1 MPNQLTA
8 ALCHC
13 LFTPMKTNLHTGVHS
28 PYTSALL
35 LCLGLAACLVLLCCC
50 ANQLTAALCHCL
62 CYTYAIHT
70 AYRFAG
76 TIHQCTAAVFR
87 VTCLPWSSVLLCQP
101 ADSSLV
107 PLLCHCLFTPMKIPT
122 AYSVHSPYTS
132 ALLQCLGLTAC
143 LVILCCCANQL
154 TAALC
159 HCLFTPMKIHTA
171 YRCAFTI
178 HQCTAAV
185 FRVKCLPW
193 SSVLLCQPAD
203 SSLVPLLSY
212 TYEDPHCIQVCIH
225 HTPVHCCSV

>member
-1 MPNQLTA
+1 M
-8 ALCHC
+8 
-13 LFTPMKTNLHTGVHS
+13 HS

-35 LCLGLAACLVLLCCC
+35 LCLGLTACLVLLCCC
-50 ANQLTAALCHCL
+50 AKPADSSLVPLFI
-62 CYTYAIHT
+62 YTYAIHT

-107 PLLCHCLFTPMKIPT
+107 ALLCHCLFTPMQST
-122 AYSVHSPYTS
+122 LHTDLQAPYTS
-132 ALLQCLGLTAC
+132 ALLQCLGLPAC
-143 LVILCCCANQL
+143 LGLLCCCANQL

-159 HCLFTPMKIHTA
+159 HCLFTPMKIYTA

-185 FRVKCLPW
+185 FRVNCLPW
-193 SSVLLCQPAD
+193 SSVLLCQT
-203 SSLVPLLSY
+203 S
-212 TYEDPHCIQVCIH
+212 
-225 HTPVHCCSV
+225 

>member
-1 MPNQLTA
+1 M
-8 ALCHC
+8 HIHS
-13 LFTPMKTNLHTGVHS
+13 LHTGVQS
-28 PYTSALL
+28 PNTSALL
-35 LCLGLAACLVLLCCC
+35 QCLGLAACLVLLCCC

-62 CYTYAIHT
+62 
-70 AYRFAG
+70 
-76 TIHQCTAAVFR
+76 
-87 VTCLPWSSVLLCQP
+87 
-101 ADSSLV
+101 
-107 PLLCHCLFTPMKIPT
+107 FTPMQST
-122 AYSVHSPYTS
+122 LHTDLQSPYTS
-132 ALLQCLGLTAC
+132 ALLQCLGLPAC
-143 LVILCCCANQL
+143 LVLLCCCANQL

-185 FRVKCLPW
+185 FMVNCLPC

-203 SSLVPLLSY
+203 SSLVPLFIY